1 MTKVASK
8 PISVKEFLNME
19 VDENCFYEL
28 ISGEVVKRGGNSPG
42 HQLISGQ
49 LLINLHAW
57 IEKKNLGEL
66 LPGPLDVFFDEHNV
80 VQPDL
85 LFISEKNKE
94 IITENGV
101 EGAPDLVIEILSPGS
116 MRYDRGGKMKLYK
129 KHQVQEYWIVDPK
142 NQSVE
147 VYVYEN
153 NEYELFSF
161 AVEAGKLES
170 NVLPKFSLSVEK
182 IFD

>member
-1 MTKVASK
+1 MGKVASK
-8 PISVKEFLNME
+8 LISVQEFLNME
-19 VDENCFYEL
+19 VEENYTYEL
-28 ISGEVVKRGGNSPG
+28 INGKIVKKSAPHPNHQRVSKELLILLDSYVKKKKLGEVLN
-42 HQLISGQ
+42 
-49 LLINLHAW
+49 A
-57 IEKKNLGEL
+57 
-66 LPGPLDVFFDEHNV
+66 PLDVFFDEYNV

-85 LFISEKNKE
+85 LFVSEKKKE

-116 MRYDRGGKMKLYK
+116 MRFDRGEKMKLYK
-129 KHQVQEYWIVDPK
+129 KYQVQEYWIVDPK

-161 AVEAGKLES
+161 AVEAGKVES
-170 NVLPKFSLSVEK
+170 KVLQKFSLPVEK
-182 IFD
+182 IF

>member
-1 MTKVASK
+1 MTKMASK
-8 PISVKEFLNME
+8 PISVQEFLNME
-19 VDENCFYEL
+19 VEENCFYEL
-28 ISGEVVKRGGNSPG
+28 INGEVVKRGGNSPS

-49 LLINLHAW
+49 LLINLHSW

-66 LPGPLDVFFDEHNV
+66 LPGPLDVFFDEYNV

-85 LFISEKNKE
+85 LFVSEKKKE

-101 EGAPDLVIEILSPGS
+101 EGTPDLVVEILSPGS
-116 MRYDRGGKMKLYK
+116 MRFDRGEKMKLYK
-129 KHQVQEYWIVDPK
+129 KYQVQEYWIVDAK
-142 NQSVE
+142 NQSIE

-161 AVEAGKLES
+161 AVEAGKVES
-170 NVLPKFSLSVEK
+170 KVLQKFSLDIK
-182 IFD
+182 QIF